1 MRPLNDSADNSNG
14 YQQLHSKTK
23 DKLPRGIKMVK
34 VNLENITKRFGE
46 VIAADQ
52 INLEIEDGEFFTFL
66 GPSGCGKTT
75 TMRIIAGLEY
85 PTEGKI
91 FYDDKDVTQLPSHKR
106 NTGMVFQNYALW
118 PHMTVFD
125 NVAYGLRVRK
135 VSDEEVRNRVQE
147 ALELVH
153 LGGLGDRFPNQLS
166 GGQQQRVAL
175 ARVLVINP
183 DILLLD
189 EPLSNLDAKLRVEMR
204 EEIKE
209 IQRELGIT
217 TIYVTHDQEE
227 AMAISDRIAI
237 QNYGAIIQVGTPRD
251 VYNKPIDLF
260 IATFIGKGA
269 LLEGQVIKC
278 NDENIEVK
286 VNGIRI
292 EGIKTCTEELNE
304 GDRVACVLRP
314 EKFSITQPDIP
325 YNVIEGELEW
335 SAFLGP
341 VTEVKLNLGQST
353 IFIDAPSSLRAES
366 GEVLKVYLPKEDT
379 IILPWMELD
388 NISSHYHSSNAPA

>member
-1 MRPLNDSADNSNG
+1 
-14 YQQLHSKTK
+14 
-23 DKLPRGIKMVK
+23 MVK

>member
-1 MRPLNDSADNSNG
+1 
-14 YQQLHSKTK
+14 
-23 DKLPRGIKMVK
+23 MVK

-46 VIAADQ
+46 VLAADQ
-52 INLEIEDGEFFTFL
+52 INLEIKDGEFFTFL

-91 FYDDKDVTQLPSHKR
+91 YYDNKDVTHLPSHKR

-118 PHMTVFD
+118 PHMTVFE

-135 VSDEEVRNRVQE
+135 IPDEEVKQSVSN

-237 QNYGAIIQVGTPRD
+237 QNYGAIRQVGTPRE
-251 VYNKPIDLF
+251 VYNKPVDLF

-269 LLEGQVIKC
+269 LLEGQVIRC
-278 NDENIEVK
+278 NAENIEVK

-292 EGIKTCTEELNE
+292 EGIKTCNEELNE
-304 GDRVACVLRP
+304 GDKVACVLRP
-314 EKFSITQPDIP
+314 EKFSIREPDVP

-353 IFIDAPSSLRAES
+353 VVIEAPSSLRAES
-366 GEVLKVYLPKEDT
+366 GENLKVYLTKEDT
-379 IILPWMELD
+379 IILPWIELD
-388 NISSHYHSSNAPA
+388 NVTSHFHNSDLQS